1 MTWES
6 QEQFPEEVFEDAA
19 ISWKNIILW
28 TEYNAK
34 ASFIHDLN
42 LLFVI

>member
-6 QEQFPEEVFEDAA
+6 QEQFPEEVFEVVA

-28 TEYNAK
+28 PEYNAK
-34 ASFIHDLN
+34 ASFIVDLN
-42 LLFVI
+42 LFFII